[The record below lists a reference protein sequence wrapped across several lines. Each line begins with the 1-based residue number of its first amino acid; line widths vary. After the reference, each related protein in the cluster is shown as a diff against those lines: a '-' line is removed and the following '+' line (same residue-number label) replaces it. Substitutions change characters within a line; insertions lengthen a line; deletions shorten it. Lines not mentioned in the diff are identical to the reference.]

1 MSCCHKQPNKH
12 VFNSYTCVCVC
23 VYVCVYVCVWQ
34 IICLGLYRAPQQ
46 RLGSLFPYLY
56 LSPPVSDYPPSVLS
70 SLLSPVDWSTMIRG
84 GGGVH
89 SSTAA
94 FIFVCLLANLF
105 LCFFVCVCVDDFCVI
120 VSLWPVSLLPSPSPC
135 GAAGCA
141 GMCRAVR
148 VRSRLCVRV
157 LCSLECGA
165 HKLLRGDQ
173 QVGAE
178 TPPAQCSVAR

>member
-1 MSCCHKQPNKH
+1 M
-12 VFNSYTCVCVC
+12 FNSYTCVCVC

-120 VSLWPVSLLPSPSPC
+120 VSLWPVYPLLLLVVRR
-135 GAAGCA
+135 GVQGCA
-141 GMCRAVR
+141 ELYESDRAFVFG
-148 VRSRLCVRV
+148 SYARLNAA
-157 LCSLECGA
+157 LTSFSEA
-165 HKLLRGDQ
+165 TNK
-173 QVGAE
+173 
-178 TPPAQCSVAR
+178 